1 MLHRIASA
9 YGTDPET
16 VLTWSPVRLR
26 LALDCQ
32 HAAHAHGER
41 EREAAAA
48 ASPFGVFP
56 VAVVGGH

>member
-1 MLHRIASA
+1 MLHRIATA
-9 YGTDPET
+9 AGTDPES
-16 VLTWSPVRLR
+16 VLAWSPVRLR

-32 HAAHAHGER
+32 RAAFEYGER
-41 EREAAAA
+41 ERAAAAA